1 LSRREPFADL
11 KNQRTQETTMK
22 VQPYLMF
29 NGRCEEAIN
38 FYKAELGA
46 EVLAM
51 MRFKENPPPPDRVP
65 ANWDNKVMH
74 ACFKIGDS
82 EVMASDGDCADK
94 AGFSGVTLSIQVNS
108 EAEAARA
115 FGALSKGGTV
125 KMPLGKTFFSPSF
138 GMLDDRF
145 GVSWMVVTMP
155 TT

>member
-1 LSRREPFADL
+1 
-11 KNQRTQETTMK
+11 MK

-38 FYKAELGA
+38 FYKTELGA
-46 EVLAM
+46 EVLAL
-51 MRFKENPPPPDRVP
+51 MRFKEHPPPPGMVP
-65 ANWDNKVMH
+65 AGWDDKIMH
-74 ACFKIGDS
+74 SCFKIGES
-82 EVMASDGDCADK
+82 EVMASDGTCADK
-94 AGFSGVTLSIQVNS
+94 AAFSGVTLSIQVKS

-155 TT
+155 AA

>member
-1 LSRREPFADL
+1 
-11 KNQRTQETTMK
+11 MK

-46 EVLAM
+46 EVLAL

-65 ANWDNKVMH
+65 PNWDNKVMH
-74 ACFKIGDS
+74 SCFKIG
-82 EVMASDGDCADK
+82 ETEIMASDGDCADK
-94 AGFSGVTLSIQVNS
+94 TAFGGVRLSIQVKN

-115 FGALSKGGTV
+115 FNGLSKGGTV
-125 KMPLGKTFFSPSF
+125 KMPLGKSFFSPSF

-145 GVSWMVVTMP
+145 GVSWMVVAMP
-155 TT
+155 AA

>member
-1 LSRREPFADL
+1 
-11 KNQRTQETTMK
+11 MK

-46 EVLAM
+46 EVLAL
-51 MRFKENPPPPDRVP
+51 MRFKENPPPPDKVP
-65 ANWDNKVMH
+65 PNWDNKVMH
-74 ACFKIGDS
+74 SCFKIG
-82 EVMASDGDCADK
+82 ETEIMASDGDCADK
-94 AGFSGVTLSIQVNS
+94 TAFGGVRLSIQVKN

-115 FGALSKGGTV
+115 FNGLSKGGTV

-138 GMLDDRF
+138 GMVNDRF

>member
-1 LSRREPFADL
+1 
-11 KNQRTQETTMK
+11 MK

-46 EVLAM
+46 EVLAL
-51 MRFKENPPPPDRVP
+51 MRFKENPPPPDKVP
-65 ANWDNKVMH
+65 PNWDNKVMH
-74 ACFKIGDS
+74 SCFKIG
-82 EVMASDGDCADK
+82 ETEIMASDGDCADK
-94 AGFSGVTLSIQVNS
+94 TAFGGVRLSIQVKN

-115 FGALSKGGTV
+115 FNGLSKGGTV

-145 GVSWMVVTMP
+145 GVSWMVVAMP
-155 TT
+155 AA

>member
-1 LSRREPFADL
+1 
-11 KNQRTQETTMK
+11 MK

-46 EVLAM
+46 EVLAL
-51 MRFKENPPPPDRVP
+51 MRFKENPPPPDKVP
-65 ANWDNKVMH
+65 PNWDNKVMH
-74 ACFKIGDS
+74 SCFKIGET

-94 AGFSGVTLSIQVNS
+94 TAFGGVRLSIQVKN

-115 FGALSKGGTV
+115 FNGLSKGGTV

-145 GVSWMVVTMP
+145 GVSWMVVAMP
-155 TT
+155 AA

>member
-1 LSRREPFADL
+1 
-11 KNQRTQETTMK
+11 MK

-29 NGRCEEAIN
+29 NGHCEEAIN

-46 EVLAM
+46 EVLAL

-65 ANWDNKVMH
+65 PNCDNKVMH
-74 ACFKIGDS
+74 SCFKIGDS

-115 FGALSKGGTV
+115 FGALSKGGMV

-145 GVSWMVVTMP
+145 GVSWMVVTMQ

>member
-1 LSRREPFADL
+1 MNV
-11 KNQRTQETTMK
+11 K
-22 VQPYLMF
+22 PYLMF

-115 FGALSKGGTV
+115 FGALSKGGMV
-125 KMPLGKTFFSPSF
+125 KMPLGKTFFSPRF
-138 GMLDDRF
+138 GMVSDRF
-145 GVSWMVVTMP
+145 GVSWMVVTTP

>member
-1 LSRREPFADL
+1 MEV
-11 KNQRTQETTMK
+11 K
-22 VQPYLMF
+22 PYLMF

-46 EVLAM
+46 EVLAL
-51 MRFKENPPPPDRVP
+51 MRFKENPPPAGMTP
-65 ANWDNKVMH
+65 ANWDDKVMH
-74 ACFKIGDS
+74 SCFKIGRS
-82 EVMASDGDCADK
+82 EVMASDGMCADG
-94 AGFSGVTLSIQVNS
+94 AAFSGVTLSIQVDNES
-108 EAEAARA
+108 EAHRT
-115 FGALSKGGTV
+115 FNALNKGGKV